1 MAALPE
7 SQTLPKPEPLPNS
20 EPPSRH
26 ASLSERLA
34 AAIRTVE
41 DFPRPGISFKDI
53 TPVCADIALL
63 GDSACALAKRWQG
76 AEIHAVAGIE
86 ARGFFLGPLV
96 AKRLGIG
103 FIPIRKPG
111 KLPRETLSV
120 NYELEYGTDSLE
132 MHLDA
137 ARANQNILLVDDL
150 LATGGTAEAAVSLL
164 EQTGANVIGCG
175 FIVELG
181 FLDGATRLDEKDI
194 FSLLRY
200 D

>member
-1 MAALPE
+1 MIQSKSR
-7 SQTLPKPEPLPNS
+7 SQDI
-20 EPPSRH
+20 PSADGTY
-26 ASLSERLA
+26 ASLGERLG

-63 GDSACALAKRWQG
+63 GDCAWALAKRWEG
-76 AEIHAVAGIE
+76 AEIWAVAGIE

-96 AKRLGIG
+96 AERLGVG

-120 NYELEYGTDSLE
+120 SYELEYGSDSLE
-132 MHLDA
+132 IHRDA
-137 ARANQNILLVDDL
+137 ARAGQNILLVDDL
-150 LATGGTAEAAVSLL
+150 LATGGTAQAAVSLL
-164 EQTGANVIGCG
+164 EQTGASVIGCG

-181 FLDGATRLDEKDI
+181 FLSGASLLDGRDV

-200 D
+200 DK

>member
-1 MAALPE
+1 MADLPE
-7 SQTLPKPEPLPNS
+7 AQTLPNPELS
-20 EPPSRH
+20 AQH

-63 GDSACALAKRWQG
+63 GDCAWALAKRWES
-76 AEIHAVAGIE
+76 AEIQAVAGIE

-96 AKRLGIG
+96 AKRLGVG
-103 FIPIRKPG
+103 FIPIRQPG
-111 KLPRETLSV
+111 KLPREVVSV
-120 NYELEYGTDSLE
+120 SYELEYGTDSLE

-137 ARANQNILLVDDL
+137 ARKGQKILLVDDL
-150 LATGGTAEAAVSLL
+150 LATGGTAQAAVSLL
-164 EQTGANVIGCG
+164 EQTGAKVIGCG

-181 FLDGATRLDEKDI
+181 FLGGAARLGEKDI

>member
-7 SQTLPKPEPLPNS
+7 TQTLPDTEPSHNS
-20 EPPSRH
+20 ELY

-34 AAIRTVE
+34 SAIRTVE

-53 TPVCADIALL
+53 TPVCADIRLL
-63 GDSACALAKRWQG
+63 GDCAWALANRWAGSDVQ
-76 AEIHAVAGIE
+76 AVAGIE

-96 AKRLGIG
+96 AKRLGAG
-103 FIPIRKPG
+103 FLPIRKPG
-111 KLPRETLSV
+111 KLPRETFSAS
-120 NYELEYGTDSLE
+120 YELEYGTDSLE
-132 MHLDA
+132 MHRDA
-137 ARANQNILLVDDL
+137 ARRGQSILLIDDL

-164 EQTGANVIGCG
+164 EQAEAVVIGCG

-181 FLDGATRLDEKDI
+181 FLGGAARLADRDV

>member
-1 MAALPE
+1 MADLPE
-7 SQTLPKPEPLPNS
+7 AQTLPNS
-20 EPPSRH
+20 ELSDRH
-26 ASLSERLA
+26 ASLGERLG

-63 GDSACALAKRWQG
+63 GDCAWALAKRWEG
-76 AEIHAVAGIE
+76 AEIRAVAGIE

-96 AKRLGIG
+96 AERLGVG

-120 NYELEYGTDSLE
+120 SYELEYGSDRLE
-132 MHLDA
+132 IHRDT
-137 ARANQNILLVDDL
+137 ARAGQNILLVDDL
-150 LATGGTAEAAVSLL
+150 LATGGTAKAAVSLL
-164 EQTGANVIGCG
+164 EQTGASVIGCG

-181 FLDGATRLDEKDI
+181 FLSGASLLDGRDV

-200 D
+200 DK

>member
-1 MAALPE
+1 M
-7 SQTLPKPEPLPNS
+7 SQPKS
-20 EPPSRH
+20 RSQDIPSVAGTH
-26 ASLSERLA
+26 ASLGERLG

-63 GDSACALAKRWQG
+63 GDCAWALAKRWEG
-76 AEIHAVAGIE
+76 AEIKTVAGIE

-96 AKRLGIG
+96 AERLGVG

-111 KLPRETLSV
+111 KLPHETLSV
-120 NYELEYGTDSLE
+120 SYELEYGSDSLE
-132 MHLDA
+132 IHRDA
-137 ARANQNILLVDDL
+137 AQANQNILLVDDL
-150 LATGGTAEAAVSLL
+150 LATGGTAQAAVSLL
-164 EQTGANVIGCG
+164 EQTGASVIGCG

-181 FLDGATRLDEKDI
+181 FLDGASRLDGRDV

>member
-1 MAALPE
+1 MADLPE
-7 SQTLPKPEPLPNS
+7 AQTLPNS
-20 EPPSRH
+20 ELSARH
-26 ASLSERLA
+26 ASLGERLG

-63 GDSACALAKRWQG
+63 GDCAWALAKRWEG
-76 AEIHAVAGIE
+76 AEIWAVAGIE

-96 AKRLGIG
+96 AERLGVG

-120 NYELEYGTDSLE
+120 SYELEYGSDSLE
-132 MHLDA
+132 IHRDA
-137 ARANQNILLVDDL
+137 ARAGQNILLVDDL
-150 LATGGTAEAAVSLL
+150 LATGGTAQAAVSLL
-164 EQTGANVIGCG
+164 EQTGASVIGCG

-181 FLDGATRLDEKDI
+181 FLSGASRLEGRNV